1 MTEPAAPA
9 VTKII
14 FVRHGQSL
22 ANSGGRTTDHDTN
35 PLTELG
41 RAQAKSFAE
50 RLPCTPTLIITSPFL
65 RAQQTAEPLRQ
76 RFPDVPVEEWPI
88 QEFTFLE
95 PSHHRNTSEADRD
108 PHVSSYWQR
117 EDAAYIDG
125 PGAESFSAFLDRARE
140 ALRRLVELVDRG
152 LVNRNSAGGCIVLF
166 SHGYFMQALRMVSL
180 FPNATDAELMANFL
194 RFHLVNFIQNTNS
207 LEFEVRDG
215 KIHLIGQPL
224 SASFTFQ
231 GETSHA

>member
-1 MTEPAAPA
+1 MTESAAPI
-9 VTKII
+9 TKII

-22 ANSGGRTTDHDTN
+22 ANSGGRTSDHDTN

-41 RAQAKSFAE
+41 RTQAKGFAE
-50 RLPCTPTLIITSPFL
+50 RIDCKPTLIVTSPFL

-95 PSHHRNTSEADRD
+95 PSLHRNTSEADRD

-117 EDAAYIDG
+117 GDSEHVGG
-125 PGAESFSAFLDRARE
+125 PGAESFTSFLSRARE
-140 ALRRLVELVDRG
+140 AIRRVVNRG
-152 LVNRNSAGGCIVLF
+152 LVNRTDGGGCIVIF
-166 SHGYFMQALRMVSL
+166 SHGYFMQALRMVLL
-180 FPNATDAELMANFL
+180 FPNAADAELMANFL
-194 RFHLVNFIQNTNS
+194 RFHSVNFIQNVDS
-207 LEFEVRDG
+207 LEFEVRDD
-215 KIHLIGQPL
+215 KIHLIRQPL
-224 SASFTFQ
+224 SASFTLQ